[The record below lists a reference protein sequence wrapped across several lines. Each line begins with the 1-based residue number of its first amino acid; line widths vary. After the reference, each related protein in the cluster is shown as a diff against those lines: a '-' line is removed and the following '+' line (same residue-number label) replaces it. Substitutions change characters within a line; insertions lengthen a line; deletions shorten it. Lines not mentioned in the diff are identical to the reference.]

1 LKKFLIGIVL
11 SSLAVMLVGCGS
23 GRQSSNTSSSHQSQA
38 TKVSPK
44 KHKRLAS
51 KKATST
57 SRTSASHATAASSN
71 GGSSFASQLTDND
84 WYVLAYLKEW
94 HYAISDANASPYF
107 ELTNGE
113 IEQGTAD
120 SECKLVSTTATTV
133 TVAPSSGEGAWSTFH
148 NVTLNKADLIDQFV
162 HSQDDVSLV
171 AALTAKAVAKPD
183 SYSNDDDT
191 NDDNDDEDTNS
202 DDEDTDDE
210 DTDSNEDT
218 TDDQDTDSQ
227 DDQDTDTQDDDQS
240 TDDDSTADNEAWQVV
255 TPAPID
261 QQTASVI
268 KL

>member
-1 LKKFLIGIVL
+1 
-11 SSLAVMLVGCGS
+11 M
-23 GRQSSNTSSSHQSQA
+23 
-38 TKVSPK
+38 
-44 KHKRLAS
+44 
-51 KKATST
+51 
-57 SRTSASHATAASSN
+57 
-71 GGSSFASQLTDND
+71 
-84 WYVLAYLKEW
+84 
-94 HYAISDANASPYF
+94 
-107 ELTNGE
+107 
-113 IEQGTAD
+113 
-120 SECKLVSTTATTV
+120 
-133 TVAPSSGEGAWSTFH
+133 GAWSTFH
-148 NVTLNKADLIDQFV
+148 NVTLNKSDLIDQFV

-171 AALTAKAVAKPD
+171 AALTAKALAKPD

-191 NDDNDDEDTNS
+191 NDEDTNS